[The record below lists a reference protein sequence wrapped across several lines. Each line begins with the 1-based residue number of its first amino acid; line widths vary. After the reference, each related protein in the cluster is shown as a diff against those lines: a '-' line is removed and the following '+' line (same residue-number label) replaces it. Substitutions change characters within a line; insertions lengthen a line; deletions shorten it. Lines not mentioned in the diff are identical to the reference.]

1 MVVSIDGLLLSESSG
16 IASSSATKGKEGGG
30 DGEEE
35 KEMRG
40 MVLQGLPF
48 EGNVRIGKKSL

>member
-1 MVVSIDGLLLSESSG
+1 MKGKAGDRM
-16 IASSSATKGKEGGG
+16 KGKEWGGQG
-30 DGEEE
+30 GEGGEGKE

>member
-1 MVVSIDGLLLSESSG
+1 MVVSIDGLLLSESSD
-16 IASSSATKGKEGGG
+16 ASSDMKDKEGGG
-30 DGEEE
+30 GDGGEE

>member
-1 MVVSIDGLLLSESSG
+1 MVVSIDGLLLSDSNDM
-16 IASSSATKGKEGGG
+16 KDKEGGGG
-30 DGEEE
+30 DGEEERE